1 MPTFFERIAAL
12 PDFER
17 EDLSHVTLAACGGAR
32 VPVLLL
38 NAWLGKGVMLRQ
50 LYGLTG
56 EGSNTAIMPAAEAVD
71 HPELCGRG
79 GIFTKHRVVQPDGS
93 DCEPGEDGEIWV
105 RGP

>member
-1 MPTFFERIAAL
+1 M
-12 PDFER
+12 
-17 EDLSHVTLAACGGAR
+17 
-32 VPVLLL
+32 LL

-79 GIFTKHRVVQPDGS
+79 GISTKHRVVQPDGS
-93 DCEPGEDGEIWV
+93 DCEPSEDGEIWV
-105 RGP
+105 RGPWVIADEVDGSRSRHLGAKV